1 VKIRSCLSRIFPAI
15 LFLLCL
21 RPFCTAWRAPR
32 PSDSLAGIVT
42 YVYDGDTIKVRLDS
56 GEEKKVRLIGVDSPE
71 YNDPQEKVRLSAF
84 LAHRFVY
91 SRLYQKPVRLTW
103 GQQDLDV
110 YGRLLAYVWTDERT
124 MFNETLVREGYARA
138 YLKYPFDE
146 VWERRFREVESEARQ
161 AERGLWRRKPYDII
175 GAAEAGGHVGGVV
188 TVRFRCVRIF
198 DRSRFHVLVPAEGK
212 FEAVVPL
219 DVLASFPGSLDFE
232 NREMEVTGLV
242 EEYEGRP
249 QIMIGIPIQIRIG
262 GSGTKAADSRLL
274 GRAFDT
280 SPFLVNIVLES
291 AHV

>member
-1 VKIRSCLSRIFPAI
+1 M
-15 LFLLCL
+15 
-21 RPFCTAWRAPR
+21 
-32 PSDSLAGIVT
+32 SDSMAGTVT

-91 SRLYQKPVRLTW
+91 SRLYQKHIRLAR
-103 GQQDLDV
+103 GKRDLDV

-146 VWERRFREVESEARQ
+146 VWERRFRDVESEARL
-161 AERGLWRRKPYDII
+161 AERGLWSRKPYDII
-175 GAAEAGGHVGGVV
+175 GAAEAGGRLGEVV
-188 TVRFRCVRIF
+188 TVRFRCVRFF
-198 DRSRFHVLVPAEGK
+198 DRSRFRVLLPAEGN
-212 FEAVVPL
+212 FEAVIPL
-219 DVLASFPGSLDFE
+219 NVLASFPGSLDFE
-232 NREMEVTGLV
+232 NRELAVTGLV
-242 EEYEGRP
+242 EEFKGRP
-249 QIMIGIPIQIRIG
+249 QIVIGIPLQVGIA
-262 GSGTKAADSRLL
+262 GTATQVEDSRRS

-280 SPFLVNIVLES
+280 CSRLVNIVLES